1 MQSTLPV
8 ATLQQALSDNGIFG
22 AIETAFFLVVLSATE
37 NNTDEEINKLIEV
50 IKSLL

>member
-1 MQSTLPV
+1 MKTTLPV
-8 ATLQQALSDNGIFG
+8 ATLQQDLYDNGIFG
-22 AIETAFFLVVLSATE
+22 AIETAPGEVMFCATE